1 MYQKILIPLDGSELA
16 ECVLPHAEA
25 FLKSGMTKMAVLLW
39 ILEPLPTAMYGASVE
54 TFAASAQEDIFASHK
69 DYWTEME
76 AERKSTAAEYL
87 SRIAGQLSQYGAEI
101 KCEILAGR
109 IADTLAG
116 YAEKENI
123 DLILIATHGRSGV
136 SRWLMGSVADRV
148 LHYSDVPVL
157 MVRATG
163 EKTHKISD

>member
-1 MYQKILIPLDGSELA
+1 MYQKIMIPLDGSELA
-16 ECVLPHAEA
+16 ECVLPHAEK
-25 FLKSGMTKMAVLLW
+25 FLKSGMTKTAVLLW
-39 ILEPLPTAMYGASVE
+39 VLEPLPTAMYGASVE
-54 TFAASAQEDIFASHK
+54 TFAASAQEDIFATHK
-69 DYWTEME
+69 DYWENME
-76 AERKSTAAEYL
+76 SERKATAEEYL
-87 SRIAGQLSQYGAEI
+87 NRIAGSLIPHGAEI
-101 KCEILAGR
+101 KCQILAGR

-157 MVRATG
+157 MVRAPG
-163 EKTHKISD
+163 SKTQKGV